1 MGQSLNYS
9 VEYQVRFND
18 NMSSL
23 SSHFLELMKYH
34 RVANID
40 PADKYCDYVLLMRY
54 SFTWKK
60 KMREGHRSASMKGVS
75 KSCGSNGKDTAR

>member
-1 MGQSLNYS
+1 LR
-9 VEYQVRFND
+9 EYLQQHEEELRQALD
-18 NMSSL
+18 NAEWT
-23 SSHFLELMKYH
+23 EL
-34 RVANID
+34 ID